1 MLSLLLTRPILYHRD
16 NNALI
21 VFMLTHLAR
30 EKSPRAC
37 AYLLCSATDVIYD
50 VHIAKM
56 NHCIAHG
63 ECQVTGHRS
72 TDLDRGFW
80 SRGKLCLEL
89 LPLTLCTNN
98 TLESPTGHAFG
109 MLVVGQICEGRG
121 KLGSLKLAWFFSANR
136 PSCPHP
142 SWIAV
147 MFSINPCLNA

>member
-63 ECQVTGHRS
+63 ECQVAGHRS

-80 SRGKLCLEL
+80 GKLCLEL

-98 TLESPTGHAFG
+98 TLERPNGHAFG
-109 MLVVGQICEGRG
+109 MLLVGQIREGRG
-121 KLGSLKLAWFFSANR
+121 KSGSLKLA
-136 PSCPHP
+136 
-142 SWIAV
+142 
-147 MFSINPCLNA
+147 